1 MANDS
6 VADLLTR
13 LRNAYKARLQTV
25 VMPHGRLLA
34 DICSVLE
41 EEGFIRTHRVEE
53 LEGNKKNLV
62 IELKYHEGEPAI
74 KELKRVSKSGLR
86 KYSKVNAIPK
96 HYNGLGIS
104 ILSTS
109 KGVMSDFSARQQ
121 QVGGEVL
128 CTVF

>member
-13 LRNAYKARLQTV
+13 LRNAYKARLQTIT
-25 VMPHGRLLA
+25 MPYARLLA
-34 DICSVLE
+34 DISTVLE
-41 EEGFIRTHRVEE
+41 EEGFVRAHRVEAD
-53 LEGNKKNLV
+53 GNKKNLV
-62 IELKYHEGEPAI
+62 IELKYIDGEPAV

-109 KGVMSDFSARQQ
+109 KGVMTDFSARQQ

>member
-13 LRNAYKARLQTV
+13 LRNAYKARLATV
-25 VMPHGRLLA
+25 TLPYGRLLA
-34 DICSVLE
+34 DICVVLE
-41 EEGFIRTHRVEE
+41 DEGFIRAHREE
-53 LEGNKKNLV
+53 ASGVHKNLV
-62 IELKYHEGEPAI
+62 VELKYLDGEPAI

-86 KYSKVNAIPK
+86 KYSKVSAIPK

-109 KGVMSDFSARQQ
+109 KGVMSDFAARQN
-121 QVGGEVL
+121 QVGGEIL

>member
-1 MANDS
+1 MANDR
-6 VADLLTR
+6 VADLLSR

-25 VMPHGRLLA
+25 TCPYGRLLS
-34 DICSVLE
+34 DICTVLE
-41 EEGFIRTHRVEE
+41 QEGYIRAHRMEED
-53 LEGNKKNLV
+53 GNKKNLV
-62 IELKYHEGEPAI
+62 IELKYVEGEPAI

-86 KYSKVNAIPK
+86 KYSKMTALPK

-109 KGVMSDFSARQQ
+109 KGVMSDFAARQQ
-121 QVGGEVL
+121 HVGGEVL

>member
-1 MANDS
+1 MSNDKVANMLS
-6 VADLLTR
+6 AI
-13 LRNAYKARLQTV
+13 RNAYKAQLQVVTLPYSRLA
-25 VMPHGRLLA
+25 A
-34 DICSVLE
+34 DICTVLE

-53 LEGNKKNLV
+53 KDNKKDLV
-62 IELKYHEGEPAI
+62 IELKYLDGEPAI
-74 KELKRVSKSGLR
+74 RELKRVSKSGLR
-86 KYSKVNAIPK
+86 KYAQVSNLPK

-109 KGVMSDFSARQQ
+109 KGVMSDFAARQQ

>member
-1 MANDS
+1 MANDR
-6 VADLLTR
+6 VADMLTR
-13 LRNAYKARLQTV
+13 LRNAYKARLQV
-25 VMPHGRLLA
+25 VKMPYSGLLV
-34 DICSVLE
+34 DICKVLE
-41 EEGFIRTHRVEE
+41 EEGFIRTHSIEE
-53 LEGNKKNLV
+53 TGAKKDLV
-62 IELKYHEGEPAI
+62 VELKYIDGEPAVR
-74 KELKRVSKSGLR
+74 ELKRVSKSGLR
-86 KYSKVNAIPK
+86 KYAKVSNMPK

>member
-1 MANDS
+1 MSNDR
-6 VADLLTR
+6 VADFLTR
-13 LRNAYKARLQTV
+13 VRNAQKARLQTITL
-25 VMPHGRLLA
+25 PYGRLLA
-34 DICSVLE
+34 DICTVLE
-41 EEGFIRTHRVEE
+41 DEGFIRAHRTEE
-53 LEGNKKNLV
+53 ENNKKSLV
-62 IELKYHEGEPAI
+62 VELKYLDGEPAI

-86 KYSKVNAIPK
+86 KYSKMSAIPK

>member
-1 MANDS
+1 MSNDR
-6 VADLLTR
+6 VADMLSA
-13 LRNAYKARLQTV
+13 LRNAYKAQLATITI
-25 VMPHGRLLA
+25 PNSGLLVN
-34 DICSVLE
+34 ICKVLE

-53 LEGNKKNLV
+53 DGAKKNLV
-62 IELKYHEGEPAI
+62 IELKYLDGEPAI

-86 KYSKVNAIPK
+86 KYAQVTNLPK

-109 KGVMSDFSARQQ
+109 KGVMSDFAARQQ

>member
-1 MANDS
+1 MVNDS

-25 VMPHGRLLA
+25 TCPYARLLA
-34 DICSVLE
+34 DICVVLE
-41 EEGFIRTHRVEE
+41 QEGFIRTHRMEAD
-53 LEGNKKNLV
+53 GNKKNLV

-86 KYSKVNAIPK
+86 KYSKMSAIPK

-109 KGVMSDFSARQQ
+109 KGVMSDFAARQE
-121 QVGGEVL
+121 QVGGEIL